1 MNIFFKQKTIELLF
15 STSAV
20 YTEEIKFLT
29 WPGQICGFDTLKEKR
44 DGGQHSWS
52 RLLSVLCLHKH
63 DKTEIATKG
72 LMIVCSV
79 DICTTC
85 YDFHELKCKRKV
97 EIISGRRKCDVL
109 RGLVLQAMVKVT
121 ILAGFPGTR
130 VPEYPLRT
138 LIKT

>member
-1 MNIFFKQKTIELLF
+1 M
-15 STSAV
+15 
-20 YTEEIKFLT
+20 
-29 WPGQICGFDTLKEKR
+29 
-44 DGGQHSWS
+44 
-52 RLLSVLCLHKH
+52 LCLHKR

-97 EIISGRRKCDVL
+97 EIISSRRKCDVL

-121 ILAGFPGTR
+121 ILADFPGTR
-130 VPEYPLRT
+130 EAHFNTGSRPDSRIPGYPLRT
-138 LIKT
+138 LVNSNRQLKTHLIAY